1 MFKVPPAF
9 KRFVFD
15 GIDRCE
21 YCQCVLYHLDDYR
34 SVCLNCGAYFTS
46 SNPKPTSLFEDT
58 CSATSRGK
66 DVRSAH
72 RRGREVK
79 DHEI

>member
-1 MFKVPPAF
+1 MFKVPTAF
-9 KRFVFD
+9 KRFVSD
-15 GIDRCE
+15 GLDRCE
-21 YCQCVLYHLDDYR
+21 YCQCVLFHVDDSS

-46 SNPKPTSLFEDT
+46 SNFKPTSLFTDT

-66 DVRSAH
+66 D
-72 RRGREVK
+72 

>member
-1 MFKVPPAF
+1 MYKVPSAF

-21 YCQCVLYHLDDYR
+21 YCQCVLYHLDDFS

-46 SNPKPTSLFEDT
+46 SNPKPTSLFKDT
-58 CSATSRGK
+58 CSAVPRGK
-66 DVRSAH
+66 D
-72 RRGREVK
+72 

>member
-1 MFKVPPAF
+1 MFKVPTAF
-9 KRFVFD
+9 KRFVSD
-15 GIDRCE
+15 GLDRCE
-21 YCQCVLYHLDDYR
+21 YCQCVLYHVDDYS

-46 SNPKPTSLFEDT
+46 SNLKPTSLFTDT

-66 DVRSAH
+66 D
-72 RRGREVK
+72 